1 MKSQNNIY
9 TRHFHKIASKIEF
22 DRYKEYKKDE
32 YIKLLLTNQT
42 NNAKVLKNQKLN
54 NIYESIDINNLLK
67 YLNLL
72 KDEKKIDNMY
82 FTPKRVPKKI
92 KKMRKIRKKVRFY
105 QDNVY
110 KCYKIGSSF

>member
-9 TRHFHKIASKIEF
+9 TRNFHKIVSKIEL

-32 YIKLLLTNQT
+32 YIKLLIKNQT

-82 FTPKRVPKKI
+82 FTPKKEPKKI
-92 KKMRKIRKKVRFY
+92 KKMRKIKKKVRLY
-105 QDNVY
+105 HDNLL